1 MSNFLAAR
9 HNLVDARLCGAR
21 VCSWQH
27 MGEEMAAIDEAGHS
41 QSRAEPD
48 GCSDI
53 RGKAQAR
60 SDRREKINRAL

>member
-1 MSNFLAAR
+1 
-9 HNLVDARLCGAR
+9 
-21 VCSWQH
+21 
-27 MGEEMAAIDEAGHS
+27 MAAIDEAGHS

-60 SDRREKINRAL
+60 SDRRENINRTL